1 MRVTVRVHPGART
14 TSVGGR
20 FGDGEPPVLTVR
32 VAAPAT
38 DGRATRAVV
47 EAVAAAF
54 GVPRAAVTIRSGATS
69 RTKVLDVEGGDASRL
84 DALLALPAGGA
95 APGGPDG

>member
-14 TSVGGR
+14 TAVGGR

-32 VAAPAT
+32 VAAPAA

-47 EAVAAAF
+47 DAVAAAF
-54 GVPRAAVTIRSGATS
+54 DVPRAQVTLRSGATA
-69 RTKVLDVEGGDASRL
+69 RTKILDVEGGDPDRL
-84 DALLALPAGGA
+84 LALLALPARNGVRGGQ
-95 APGGPDG
+95 DR